1 MEFSRHQMKSLALI
15 AVLRCATPPNP
26 SPGGTFSTI
35 CTSRSGS
42 AYGSG
47 RSKTAFM
54 TLKIAA
60 VAPSPT
66 ASVSKVTIVRP
77 GVRLKPR
84 SA

>member
-1 MEFSRHQMKSLALI
+1 VEFSRHQLKSVGLI
-15 AVLRCATPPNP
+15 AVLRCATLLSNP

-60 VAPSPT
+60 LRRA
-66 ASVSKVTIVRP
+66 RP
-77 GVRLKPR
+77 R
-84 SA
+84 A